1 MTYKVLQYSETR
13 KNDGYID
20 QSAYSV
26 EETFAT
32 YGEAK
37 RFWNSL
43 SVSKDWRTEW
53 DVRNAPWLSM
63 KNVWE
68 CKSLDEYADNE
79 YVQTLDFEEFGYPNF
94 KAFEDLRERWEGEGW
109 YWIEG
114 KVDEGKAVWF
124 EWESQIEDWLP
135 SNLDH
140 CPEIKYYG
148 DDDVPNDPEVKPD
161 GSVNW

>member
-1 MTYKVLQYSETR
+1 MMYKVLQYSETR
-13 KNDGYID
+13 KNDGYVD
-20 QSAYSV
+20 QSAYAV

-32 YGEAK
+32 YEEAK

-68 CKSLDEYADNE
+68 CKSLDEYAGNE

-94 KAFEDLRERWEGEGW
+94 KA
-109 YWIEG
+109 YQ
-114 KVDEGKAVWF
+114 
-124 EWESQIEDWLP
+124 SLP
-135 SNLDH
+135 
-140 CPEIKYYG
+140 
-148 DDDVPNDPEVKPD
+148 
-161 GSVNW
+161 